1 MEQQAYILDGM
12 YGGMLI
18 MSSLQGFILA
28 AILLFHERLKS
39 RSNRF
44 LALSLFAISIVVLYD
59 VSYYL
64 QLNNLADS
72 ILTYLPIYATSPI
85 SIGLYF
91 FVTYLIYPNHQLASF
106 ERWWPAPIIL
116 EIVMQVILIFVYGAT
131 ESGTIQISEE
141 ALLLIEQSIGLLTS
155 LLVVPIAIKKVYD
168 YQTYLRENYSTLDH
182 KDLKWLRQALYIKYG
197 LTLLWL
203 ISFSLGWAGYSTN
216 ILYEIITL
224 SLAIVLFGMTYFLLL
239 NYHLFQIVPVQVTE
253 DSQETIEKKLSP
265 KTDAYYEK
273 LMGLMQ
279 DDFLYK
285 DSSLT
290 LSMLAER
297 LQISSGYLSQI
308 INEKDQKNFFE
319 FINRYRVEAVK
330 KKLLDKEFEQFSIMG
345 IASDC
350 GFSSKSAF
358 NSVFKQFTG
367 LTPTAFRK
375 QHL

>member
-1 MEQQAYILDGM
+1 
-12 YGGMLI
+12 
-18 MSSLQGFILA
+18 
-28 AILLFHERLKS
+28 
-39 RSNRF
+39 
-44 LALSLFAISIVVLYD
+44 
-59 VSYYL
+59 
-64 QLNNLADS
+64 
-72 ILTYLPIYATSPI
+72 
-85 SIGLYF
+85 
-91 FVTYLIYPNHQLASF
+91 
-106 ERWWPAPIIL
+106 
-116 EIVMQVILIFVYGAT
+116 MQVILIFVYGAT

>member
-1 MEQQAYILDGM
+1 MDGM

-18 MSSLQGFILA
+18 MSSLQGFILV
-28 AILLFHERLKS
+28 AILLFHDRLKG

-44 LALSLFAISIVVLYD
+44 LALALFSISVVVLYD

-64 QLNNLADS
+64 RLNDLAES
-72 ILTYLPIYATSPI
+72 IFTFLPIYTISPI

-91 FVTYLIYPNHQLASF
+91 FVTYLIYPNHQLTTW
-106 ERWWPAPIIL
+106 ERWWPAPILL
-116 EIVMQVILIFVYGAT
+116 EVLLQIVLIALYGYVENGAIQV
-131 ESGTIQISEE
+131 SEE
-141 ALLLIEQSIGLLTS
+141 TLILVEQSIGLPTS
-155 LLVVPIAIKKVYD
+155 LILIPIALRKVYR
-168 YQTYLRENYSTLDH
+168 YRVYLRDNYSTIDH
-182 KDLKWLRQALYIKYG
+182 KDLKWLRQALYTKYS

-203 ISFSLGWAGYSTN
+203 ISYSLGWAGYSVN

-224 SLAIVLFGMTYFLLL
+224 CLAIVLFGMAYFLLL
-239 NYHLFQIVPVQVTE
+239 NYHLFQIVPIQTTGNNP
-253 DSQETIEKKLSP
+253 ETPEKKLSP
-265 KTDAYYEK
+265 RTDAYYEK

-279 DDFLYK
+279 DDSLYK

-308 INEKDQKNFFE
+308 INEKGQKNFFE

-330 KKLLDKEFEQFSIMG
+330 KKLLDKEFKQFSIMG
-345 IASDC
+345 IASEC

-375 QHL
+375 KHL